1 MKTKKKKN
9 ILVTGSEGFIGSH
22 LVEKLLKLNYNVKAL
37 VQYNSF
43 NSIGWLSDINKNL
56 LKRLNIVFGDVR
68 DQQCTDNL
76 CKNIDVVFNLAAL
89 ISIPYSYNSSKSY
102 LDTNVLGTNN
112 MLHSSIKFKVKKFIQ
127 TSTSEVYGT
136 PKIVPIK
143 ENHSLNA
150 QSPYAASKVASD
162 QLALS
167 FNLSFGLPVTIIR
180 PFNAFGPRQS
190 LRAIIPTI
198 ITQIIS
204 GKKEIR
210 LGNINTRRDFSY
222 IDDTISGFI
231 ACLKNKNIE
240 GQIINLGTGF
250 DFSIKEVATIISKQM
265 SAKVKFIQ
273 DKSRIR
279 PKKSEVTRLKA
290 NPNKAKKLIGW
301 KPEFLGKSGF
311 IKGINQTIEWFS
323 NEENFINY
331 KPDLYNI

>member
-1 MKTKKKKN
+1 MKGCDAV
-9 ILVTGSEGFIGSH
+9 LH
-22 LVEKLLKLNYNVKAL
+22 
-37 VQYNSF
+37 
-43 NSIGWLSDINKNL
+43 
-56 LKRLNIVFGDVR
+56 
-68 DQQCTDNL
+68 
-76 CKNIDVVFNLAAL
+76 LAAL
-89 ISIPYSYNSSKSY
+89 IGIPYSYNSPKSY
-102 LDTNVLGTNN
+102 VETNVIGTLNI
-112 MLHSSIKFKVKKFIQ
+112 LQASKDLRVKKVIH
-127 TSTSEVYGT
+127 TSTSEIYGS
-136 PKIVPIK
+136 PKYFPIDEK
-143 ENHSLNA
+143 HPVNG
-150 QSPYAASKVASD
+150 QSPYSASKIGAD
-162 QLALS
+162 QIALS
-167 FNLSFGLPVTIIR
+167 FYQSFETPVVILR
-180 PFNAFGPRQS
+180 PFNTFGPRQS
-190 LRAIIPTI
+190 ARAIIPTI

>member
-1 MKTKKKKN
+1 MK

-22 LVEKLLKLNYNVKAL
+22 LVERLLSLGHKVNAFVL
-37 VQYNSF
+37 YNSF
-43 NSIGWLSDINKNL
+43 GSQGWLENIDTNIKKNL
-56 LKRLNIVFGDVR
+56 KIFFGDIR
-68 DQQCTDNL
+68 DEKLVKDAMKGC
-76 CKNIDVVFNLAAL
+76 DVVIHLAAL
-89 ISIPYSYNSSKSY
+89 IGIPYSYNSPKSY
-102 LDTNVLGTNN
+102 VETNVIGTLNI
-112 MLHSSIKFKVKKFIQ
+112 LQASKDLRVKKVIH
-127 TSTSEVYGT
+127 TSTSEIYGS
-136 PKIVPIK
+136 PKYFPIDEK
-143 ENHSLNA
+143 HPVNG
-150 QSPYAASKVASD
+150 QSPYSASKIGAD
-162 QLALS
+162 QIALS
-167 FNLSFGLPVTIIR
+167 FYQSFETPVVILR
-180 PFNAFGPRQS
+180 PFNTFGPRQS
-190 LRAIIPTI
+190 ARAIIPTI

-311 IKGINQTIEWFS
+311 IKGINQTVEWFS
-323 NEENFINY
+323 NEENFTNY